1 MNGVLTTCF
10 TGKKITEPREQHGHP
25 VIGRSTGVHNIWQ
38 VDAKEQCTLLDGSR
52 ACYLTF
58 TDEYSGA
65 WLCAKAFPYAY
76 ISQVPLAEVQSALST
91 VFTRWGKAGAFR
103 VDNGAPLGNPK
114 MSSTPTLAL
123 WLIAND
129 VDVIW
134 NKPRSPQKNPKVERM
149 QGTSSRWVNIESCAN
164 LTELQKRLDE
174 EALVQREKYP
184 VKRLADKT
192 RLDTFPQLSTIP
204 RPFNASDFD
213 PQRAYQFLAK
223 KTYIR
228 TTDRAGC
235 LMIYSVT
242 YNLSAK
248 NKKQTISIKFLP
260 LSQEW
265 CFYLDDKIIATKK
278 AENLNPDRIR
288 YLTVCQGTSQ

>member
-1 MNGVLTTCF
+1 MSGVLITCF
-10 TGKKITEPREQHGHP
+10 TGKKITEPREKHGHP
-25 VIGRSTGVHNIWQ
+25 SIGQSTGVHNIWQ
-38 VDAKEQCTLLDGSR
+38 VDAKEQCTLLDGSQ
-52 ACYLTF
+52 ASYLTF

-65 WLCAKAFPYAY
+65 WLCAMAFPYAY
-76 ISQVPLAEVQSALST
+76 ISQVPLPMVQAAISK
-91 VFTRWGKAGAFR
+91 VFARWGKAGAFR

-114 MSSTPTLAL
+114 MSSTSTLAL

-129 VDVIW
+129 VDLIW

-149 QGTSSRWVNIESCAN
+149 QGTSSRWVNIASCSN

-184 VKRLADKT
+184 VKRLQNKT
-192 RLDTFPQLSTIP
+192 RLETFPQLSTIL
-204 RPFNASDFD
+204 RPFKTQDFD
-213 PQRAYQFLAK
+213 PQRVYQFLAK

-228 TTDRAGC
+228 TTDKHGC
-235 LMIYSVT
+235 LMIYSVV

-265 CFYLDDKIIATKK
+265 SFYLDDKIIATKK
-278 AENLNPDRIR
+278 AENLAPQRIE
-288 YLTVCQGTSQ
+288 YLTVCQGTF